1 MMNDMKAV
9 ATAVTEMDIQL
20 RQNLTSPKM
29 LWENTFIKHQLD
41 KRTESGTFV
50 LSDHIRAMVYSMLS
64 SGITWKRV
72 ENMTDLET
80 GRIIPLDDLFH
91 EYDPDYVLGCDPPPE
106 LSAEIKG
113 LRLASQYTENQ
124 MKALITVNIPKLK
137 AIEKEYGSI
146 DTLYKKYIID
156 GDISCLVWKLSA
168 ADSKMK
174 YAQMGEALVAEYLK
188 NVGYNT
194 SKPDRHIR
202 RILGSNHLACSDSKI
217 VPIFEAFDIVADIAK
232 ESGKPTAEVDYIL
245 WSYCASGY
253 GEICTQKNP
262 KCDLCKAKELCA
274 LHSKR

>member
-9 ATAVTEMDIQL
+9 SAAVTEMDIQL

-41 KRTESGTFV
+41 KRTEGGTFC
-50 LSDHIRAMVYSMLS
+50 LSDHIQAMVYSMLS

-72 ENMTDLET
+72 ESMTDLET
-80 GRIIPLDDLFH
+80 GRIIPLDDLFC
-91 EYDPDYVLGCDPPPE
+91 EYDPDYVSGCDPTE
-106 LSAEIKG
+106 LSVEIKG

-168 ADSKMK
+168 TDSKMK

-188 NVGYNT
+188 NAGYNT

-274 LHSKR
+274 LNSKG